1 MRLTPVFLAFSAF
14 LAFDVIT
21 PDTFAQVGKVRRLG
35 RSFSS
40 GDAKIMNLRAKA
52 EEGDAQAQF
61 ELGFLR
67 LYGDFDEGLDV
78 SKDEGML
85 WMRKSVA
92 QGYPQALDH
101 MGCLLY
107 KGEMLA
113 GDKVEA
119 VKLFRRAAE
128 QGDAYA
134 QSNLGYCY
142 YKGEG
147 VAKDSAAAVRWFR
160 LAAAKGEVKA
170 QHHLGHILEAGDGV
184 PKNYSEAAKWFFNL
198 ALQKEKSDQRLPLE
212 DYPERF
218 RALGT
223 TKLQP
228 ASSWIK
234 AAQAGDT
241 LAQYEL
247 GMCHEKG
254 EGVAFDRQA
263 AIMWFRKSAQGG
275 YAPAQFVL
283 GYFHQWGNGL
293 EYDHGEVVRW
303 YGKAAAQGYAKAQ
316 YNLGRYYGQGQSEV
330 GKVVRGQSDLV
341 WSKIGIP
348 ANPGEAVKWYRKAAE
363 NGHLLAQY
371 EMGKIYHSGE
381 GVAKDQVEAFKWW
394 LKAAEQGHATSL
406 FNIGV
411 MYYLGRGTTKDFS
424 EAARWFRIRSNQENS
439 LMFFCG
445 VGMPIPRPMVDGIQ
459 TPLAPLNDIPEVR

>member
-1 MRLTPVFLAFSAF
+1 
-14 LAFDVIT
+14 
-21 PDTFAQVGKVRRLG
+21 
-35 RSFSS
+35 
-40 GDAKIMNLRAKA
+40 
-52 EEGDAQAQF
+52 
-61 ELGFLR
+61 
-67 LYGDFDEGLDV
+67 
-78 SKDEGML
+78 
-85 WMRKSVA
+85 
-92 QGYPQALDH
+92 
-101 MGCLLY
+101 
-107 KGEMLA
+107 
-113 GDKVEA
+113 
-119 VKLFRRAAE
+119 
-128 QGDAYA
+128 
-134 QSNLGYCY
+134 
-142 YKGEG
+142 
-147 VAKDSAAAVRWFR
+147 
-160 LAAAKGEVKA
+160 
-170 QHHLGHILEAGDGV
+170 
-184 PKNYSEAAKWFFNL
+184 
-198 ALQKEKSDQRLPLE
+198 LQKEKSDQRLPLE

-316 YNLGRYYGQGQSEV
+316 YNLGRYYGQGQSEI

-348 ANPGEAVKWYRKAAE
+348 KNPGEAVKWYRRAAE

-394 LKAAEQGHATSL
+394 LKAAEQGHATSR

-411 MYYLGRGTTKDFS
+411 MYFLGRGTTKDFS
-424 EAARWFRIRSNQENS
+424 EAARWFRIRSNQEDG
-439 LMFFCG
+439 LIFFCG
-445 VGMPIPRPMVDGIQ
+445 VGRPIPRPMVDGIQ
-459 TPLAPLNDIPEVR
+459 TSLAPLNDIPEVR